1 MNPVS
6 SLLAIKLHTRRICN
20 IKKKGVRP
28 SLETPG
34 GCFSHESSHSSRR
47 KHHRPQ
53 QQHTPTASQNRIS
66 TAKQTTN
73 KQEGTRTY
81 YSVFLFG
88 PTTTTTKNDHR
99 SLLHML
105 QNRKIIVVPFIIRAF
120 YLLDRL
126 RCVVRRVSHHQN
138 VVFIVIHYVLNNV
151 PVLPKVNR
159 QVWIAVASTSIIAA
173 SAYPVFA
180 KNERAGHDLFSSEKP
195 EAVSVFLL
203 LLSGSWFVALLGV
216 AADIFIW
223 NLSPCSFNHKTS
235 VALVPVLF

>member
-1 MNPVS
+1 MLQSRKILV
-6 SLLAIKLHTRRICN
+6 
-20 IKKKGVRP
+20 VP
-28 SLETPG
+28 SLFTLVISI
-34 GCFSHESSHSSRR
+34 GCVCSTLFFS
-47 KHHRPQ
+47 
-53 QQHTPTASQNRIS
+53 PT
-66 TAKQTTN
+66 
-73 KQEGTRTY
+73 
-81 YSVFLFG
+81 
-88 PTTTTTKNDHR
+88 H
-99 SLLHML
+99 
-105 QNRKIIVVPFIIRAF
+105 
-120 YLLDRL
+120 
-126 RCVVRRVSHHQN
+126 
-138 VVFIVIHYVLNNV
+138 VVFIVLHYVLMYQ
-151 PVLPKVNR
+151 VLPKVNR